1 MMNADDND
9 VADVEDEVVVLEMM
23 IVFSLVLFD

>member
-1 MMNADDND
+1 MNADDND